1 MDIFDI
7 SIYVAYLLVII
18 AALAALVLPL
28 VNSLSD
34 PKQLVKGLI
43 GIGVLLLT
51 FVVGYLI
58 SGDEIT
64 GTYIR
69 NGVDAPNASK
79 LIGGSLIAMYMF
91 FIVGFASIIVTEVIK
106 LFK

>member
-7 SIYVAYLLVII
+7 SIYVAYLLII
-18 AALAALVLPL
+18 VAALAALVLPL
-28 VNSLSD
+28 VNSFND

-43 GIGVLLLT
+43 GIGILLLT
-51 FVVGYLI
+51 FIIGYLI

-64 GTYIR
+64 GTYIK
-69 NGVDAPNASK
+69 NGVDTSNASK

-91 FIVGFASIIVTEVIK
+91 FIVGFASIIVTEVTK